1 MNQERSN
8 NSQKNPGKQREVL
21 HEITNKLCVRCGF
34 KAKTG
39 KKKDKVCDEELKRL
53 KKFLDCPNISFMNP
67 GRKDHLYVGKKV
79 GVKVYEQKRY
89 LLWKIRDLHEIA
101 NGGSG
106 IEESE
111 KTLFLMLFVAH

>member
-1 MNQERSN
+1 MLN
-8 NSQKNPGKQREVL
+8 
-21 HEITNKLCVRCGF
+21 EITNKLCVRSGF

-106 IEESE
+106 IEEAE